1 MKSHRSAEEGVEEA
15 CAVPGNDLNINRINL
30 HNSDVSAVNAMEG
43 KRDSLTL
50 SVSSDSASSSG
61 CVGSSSSISTFP
73 HDSDSSAPDIAEAKE
88 SPDKIYAGKTNLMSA
103 GKSNLMSKMSTA
115 DVSLDEGRRRSLAA
129 KEDSHTTTHS
139 HVPKGNKDSAPSALD
154 GPLGMGMGTRDELK
168 NPQAY
173 PGPDSLAELKGT
185 GDSLTRLTHL
195 TPTVTATACYSSIVY
210 CIICSCVF
218 LS

>member
-15 CAVPGNDLNINRINL
+15 CEVPGNDLNISRINL
-30 HNSDVSAVNAMEG
+30 HNSDVSAVSTMEG

-61 CVGSSSSISTFP
+61 CIGNCSISTIP
-73 HDSDSSAPDIAEAKE
+73 HDSDSSAPDVAEAKE
-88 SPDKIYAGKTNLMSA
+88 SPDKTYAGKTS
-103 GKSNLMSKMSTA
+103 LMSKMSTV

-139 HVPKGNKDSAPSALD
+139 HTHAPKGNKDSAPSAPD
-154 GPLGMGMGTRDELK
+154 GPMGVTNSTRDELK
-168 NPQAY
+168 NPHAY
-173 PGPDSLAELKGT
+173 SGPDSLAEFKGT
-185 GDSLTRLTHL
+185 GDSRLTHL
-195 TPTVTATACYSSIVY
+195 TATATATVCYSNILY

-218 LS
+218 LF

>member
-15 CAVPGNDLNINRINL
+15 CEVPANDLNISRINL
-30 HNSDVSAVNAMEG
+30 QSSDVSAVNAMEG

-61 CVGSSSSISTFP
+61 CVGSSSISTFH

-88 SPDKIYAGKTNLMSA
+88 SPDKIYAGKTS
-103 GKSNLMSKMSTA
+103 LMSKMSTF
-115 DVSLDEGRRRSLAA
+115 DVSLDEGRGRSLAA
-129 KEDSHTTTHS
+129 KEDSHATTHNHS
-139 HVPKGNKDSAPSALD
+139 HAQKGKKDSGPSALD
-154 GPLGMGMGTRDELK
+154 GPLGMGTREELK
-168 NPQAY
+168 NASQAY

-185 GDSLTRLTHL
+185 GDSLTHL
-195 TPTVTATACYSSIVY
+195 TATATATVCCSSIVY

-218 LS
+218 LF

>member
-1 MKSHRSAEEGVEEA
+1 MKSHRSLEEGVEEA
-15 CAVPGNDLNINRINL
+15 CEVPGNDLNINRINL

-61 CVGSSSSISTFP
+61 FVGSSISTFP
-73 HDSDSSAPDIAEAKE
+73 HDSDSSAPDVAEAKE
-88 SPDKIYAGKTNLMSA
+88 SPDKNYAGKTS
-103 GKSNLMSKMSTA
+103 LMSKMSTA

-139 HVPKGNKDSAPSALD
+139 HSHTHALKGNKDSAPSALD
-154 GPLGMGMGTRDELK
+154 GPLGIGTGTGTREELK

-173 PGPDSLAELKGT
+173 PDSLAELKGT
-185 GDSLTRLTHL
+185 GDSLTRLTNL
-195 TPTVTATACYSSIVY
+195 TATANVCYSSIVY

-218 LS
+218 LF